1 MLGAEAPVGVAD
13 EPARLI
19 RLKRKRTAASDDVIV
34 VEAMETT
41 SGLTDHFGGVGIH
54 DSQQRQRHDGSK
66 RFRFVRLSNVNAG
79 DLSSLTRE
87 GLAELL
93 TSERTALAAA
103 AAASRCN
110 PVGGTREEASEAGPL
125 PSFPPTNPAL
135 QPGLE
140 PWYQQTNTLQG
151 ATPAWAT
158 VLDLV
163 RHEAGP
169 GAWDPSAQVPHED
182 PVDEDGYVMDVYAA
196 LPAAA
201 EDEQEETDAAWEAH
215 LAGRAPVVQIM
226 DDGTWLVHQ
235 SSDRDDTSQDSQD
248 SNAEGHFAHDY
259 PDEYSASTDSG
270 DYDPDLGYF
279 PPTRHRRR
287 HMGSSSGS
295 SSDEDACR
303 TGLRSKDDG
312 RRHFY

>member
-1 MLGAEAPVGVAD
+1 
-13 EPARLI
+13 
-19 RLKRKRTAASDDVIV
+19 
-34 VEAMETT
+34 METT
-41 SGLTDHFGGVGIH
+41 NGLTDHFGGVGIH
-54 DSQQRQRHDGSK
+54 DSQQRQRRDGSK

-87 GLAELL
+87 
-93 TSERTALAAA
+93 
-103 AAASRCN
+103 
-110 PVGGTREEASEAGPL
+110 
-125 PSFPPTNPAL
+125 
-135 QPGLE
+135 
-140 PWYQQTNTLQG
+140 
-151 ATPAWAT
+151 
-158 VLDLV
+158 
-163 RHEAGP
+163 

-215 LAGRAPVVQIM
+215 LAGRAPVVQASRIM